1 MEGHAE
7 IHHHQYMETHF
18 TRRSYFLHVEEISS
32 HARSSKPSSLH
43 RCLFSLGKG
52 LWCHANLL
60 GVAKTNKEVALLANE
75 ASRGLP
81 LTLKRY
87 G

>member
-18 TRRSYFLHVEEISS
+18 TQKSYFLHVEEISS
-32 HARSSKPSSLH
+32 HARTSKPSSLR

-81 LTLKRY
+81 LTPKRY